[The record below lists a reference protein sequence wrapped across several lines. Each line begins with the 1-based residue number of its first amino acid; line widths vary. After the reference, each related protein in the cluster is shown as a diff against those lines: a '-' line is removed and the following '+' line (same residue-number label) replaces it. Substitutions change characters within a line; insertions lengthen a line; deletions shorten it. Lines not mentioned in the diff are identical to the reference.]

1 MTVFG
6 RSSCLHG
13 LLNEIDDDRSGE
25 LDSHELTEMVQL
37 FVDMKKASADGCI
50 ALSTLPKEIQ
60 PTLQAFDV
68 DGDGSVAPV
77 ELARA
82 AELYKKSKQQAKNL
96 GKIVAGLSFVLI
108 VLVSPP
114 TVCHYAAPDRPL
126 LMPQVFAIVGMTA
139 QVIEMAK
146 ETTTGSDGITTVAG
160 SDQPAANAQ
169 IQQQDS
175 LSDAFAW
182 EPAQLDAVKSLYFPE
197 DETVSCAADTY
208 CEGGTELS
216 YTVTGWARNAE
227 AGLTFFTAR
236 GDTVNVN
243 AAGDMQVT
251 EEDGDVILAISAAED
266 TGRRR
271 LGFFSALMTSGS
283 FMMMQAGAF

>member
-1 MTVFG
+1 
-6 RSSCLHG
+6 
-13 LLNEIDDDRSGE
+13 
-25 LDSHELTEMVQL
+25 MVQL

-108 VLVSPP
+108 VLVSPA
-114 TVCHYAAPDRPL
+114 TVCHYAASDRTL
-126 LMPQVFAIVGMTA
+126 VLPQVFAIVGMTA

-216 YTVTGWARNAE
+216 YTVTGWARNTE

-236 GDTVNVN
+236 GDKVSVN
-243 AAGDMQVT
+243 AAGDMRVT
-251 EEDGDVILAISAAED
+251 EADGDVILAISAAED

>member
-1 MTVFG
+1 
-6 RSSCLHG
+6 
-13 LLNEIDDDRSGE
+13 
-25 LDSHELTEMVQL
+25 MVQL

-108 VLVSPP
+108 VLV
-114 TVCHYAAPDRPL
+114 
-126 LMPQVFAIVGMTA
+126 FAIVGMTA

-146 ETTTGSDGITTVAG
+146 ETQTGSDGITTVAG

-216 YTVTGWARNAE
+216 YTVTGWARNTE

-243 AAGDMQVT
+243 AAGDMQV
-251 EEDGDVILAISAAED
+251 EEADGDVILSISAAED